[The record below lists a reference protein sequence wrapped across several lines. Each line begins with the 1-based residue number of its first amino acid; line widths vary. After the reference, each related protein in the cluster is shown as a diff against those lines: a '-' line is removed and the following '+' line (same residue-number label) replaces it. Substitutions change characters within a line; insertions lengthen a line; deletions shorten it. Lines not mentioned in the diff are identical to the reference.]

1 MISKRVLFIAGM
13 LIVAMSTWATAD
25 VKPDYFAVRAIDM
38 QSLGA
43 IDLGVEAIIHS
54 YLPTPTGAVATTT
67 FADANAFLT
76 TGYFIDTPLW
86 TGGGIY
92 SSKAA
97 ADPLLKSLGI
107 LSGDDYNNYNGADYM
122 MGNSVVAARY
132 PSGSINAG
140 DTLIKYTWAGDSN
153 FSGTVDIDDYG
164 LIDVA
169 NQVNYDSNP
178 SNDVP
183 INWLNGDYNYSGSI
197 DVDDYSIIDYV
208 NQVTGGAPFTGA
220 AAASA
225 VPEPATF
232 VMLALVALF
241 GMAYRLR
248 RS

>member
-1 MISKRVLFIAGM
+1 
-13 LIVAMSTWATAD
+13 
-25 VKPDYFAVRAIDM
+25 
-38 QSLGA
+38 
-43 IDLGVEAIIHS
+43 
-54 YLPTPTGAVATTT
+54 
-67 FADANAFLT
+67 
-76 TGYFIDTPLW
+76 
-86 TGGGIY
+86 
-92 SSKAA
+92 
-97 ADPLLKSLGI
+97 
-107 LSGDDYNNYNGADYM
+107 
-122 MGNSVVAARY
+122 
-132 PSGSINAG
+132 
-140 DTLIKYTWAGDSN
+140 
-153 FSGTVDIDDYG
+153 VDIDDYG